1 MELQMLFA
9 QPIVWIVT
17 LVATLAWTTE
27 VNAQLAFIA
36 RHAIGRVE
44 QMSQQQGNG
53 GVAYDTAAV
62 VVEVPAEKVYAVALR
77 NLSAQPQLR
86 ITGQDQQTRVIQF
99 TNSVQIAGL
108 QVNPLSDKLSQI
120 LITSAHTGDQQ
131 NVSTL
136 ILERILTFCSE
147 MKVKCSQAQN

>member
-1 MELQMLFA
+1 MLSARPF
-9 QPIVWIVT
+9 VWGAM
-17 LVATLAWTTE
+17 LAAMLAWTTHAH
-27 VNAQLAFIA
+27 AQFVFIA

-44 QMSQQQGNG
+44 QMSQQEDNG

-62 VVEVPAEKVYAVALR
+62 LVEVPAEKVYAVALH

-86 ITGQDQQTRVIQF
+86 ITVQDPRKRVIQF
-99 TNSVQIAGL
+99 TNTVQIAGL
-108 QVNPLSDKLSQI
+108 QVNALSERYSQI

-131 NVSTL
+131 NVSSL
-136 ILERILTFCSE
+136 ILERILRFCSE

>member
-1 MELQMLFA
+1 
-9 QPIVWIVT
+9 
-17 LVATLAWTTE
+17 
-27 VNAQLAFIA
+27 
-36 RHAIGRVE
+36 
-44 QMSQQQGNG
+44 MSQQQGNG

-131 NVSTL
+131 NVSSL
-136 ILERILTFCSE
+136 ILERILKFCSE